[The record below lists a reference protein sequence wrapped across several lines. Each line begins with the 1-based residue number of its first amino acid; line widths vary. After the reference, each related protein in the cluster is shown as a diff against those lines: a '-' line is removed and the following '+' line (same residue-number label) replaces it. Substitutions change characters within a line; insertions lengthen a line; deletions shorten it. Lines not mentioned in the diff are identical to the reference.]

1 MEQIVRHLEAAVLIL
16 TGVGALK
23 ERLYGAYIQHL
34 EALDLNA
41 NGSELP
47 SDLLHDYADMCQAM
61 HAAHALPGENVIRAS
76 VRKLSAADAERYAA
90 LIVRVFSTLSGVRG
104 GARNVPPR
112 RVVSPL
118 AAILSMEPMTADAR
132 SG

>member
-23 ERLYGAYIQHL
+23 DRLYGAYIQHL
-34 EALDLNA
+34 ESLDLNA
-41 NGSELP
+41 GGGELP
-47 SDLLHDYADMCQAM
+47 
-61 HAAHALPGENVIRAS
+61 
-76 VRKLSAADAERYAA
+76 RKLSAAEAERYAA
-90 LIVRVFSTLSGVRG
+90 LIVRVFSTVSGVRSL
-104 GARNVPPR
+104 ARNVPPR

-118 AAILSMEPMTADAR
+118 AAILQLEPVTAEAR